1 MRILEQIK
9 SSQIIISTNII
20 IPPESNDLFGLIIV
34 LAADQ

>member
-9 SSQIIISTNII
+9 ATQIIISTNII
-20 IPPESNDLFGLIIV
+20 IPPESNNLFDLIIV